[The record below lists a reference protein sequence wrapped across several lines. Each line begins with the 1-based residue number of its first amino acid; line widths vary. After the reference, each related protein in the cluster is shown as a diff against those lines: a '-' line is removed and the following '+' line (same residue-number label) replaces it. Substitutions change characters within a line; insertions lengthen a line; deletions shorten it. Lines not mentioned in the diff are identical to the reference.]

1 MHTMFKQ
8 VFIFFAQQFSCNFFT
23 GKLKN
28 LSHFDEVHLSLS
40 MSDERKLI
48 DHETKRN
55 IPFLM
60 GMVTKLVTK
69 LVHNDMTLLE
79 K

>member
-1 MHTMFKQ
+1 
-8 VFIFFAQQFSCNFFT
+8 
-23 GKLKN
+23 
-28 LSHFDEVHLSLS
+28 

-60 GMVTKLVTK
+60 GMVSK

-79 K
+79 KYFFQAKLMAGFVHFSKFFYSLIWTNNDKR